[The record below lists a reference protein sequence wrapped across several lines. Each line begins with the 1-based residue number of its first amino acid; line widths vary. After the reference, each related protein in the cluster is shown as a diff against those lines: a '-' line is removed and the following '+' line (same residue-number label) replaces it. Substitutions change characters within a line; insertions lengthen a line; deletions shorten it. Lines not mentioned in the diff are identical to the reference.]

1 MEKELGIYPQEG
13 VNIFE
18 ILLSEPK
25 PQMVVSVQDLNMF
38 LDLADT
44 HKQNAAVLEADRITT
59 FERPALNTTYVAPQ
73 TQTQKRLGAIYSSV
87 LGIQAVGIDDNY
99 FELGGDSLLAVQII
113 SKINVDFNLNLPIR
127 EFFPIEPFGNWLDF
141 LTRKQTQR
149 MRRILKKQRK

>member
-44 HKQNAAVLEADRITT
+44 QAECG
-59 FERPALNTTYVAPQ
+59 
-73 TQTQKRLGAIYSSV
+73 RLRGRS
-87 LGIQAVGIDDNY
+87 DN
-99 FELGGDSLLAVQII
+99 
-113 SKINVDFNLNLPIR
+113 DF
-127 EFFPIEPFGNWLDF
+127 
-141 LTRKQTQR
+141 
-149 MRRILKKQRK
+149 